1 MGWGWGCPS
10 PSPPPSSDAA
20 GSRGPAS
27 LTPREAGLACLCRHP
42 AAAQPARAPGDAR
55 GPSAGT
61 LPWRRP
67 ATRLRGAPVPAGVAC
82 SLRGLPGH
90 ADSLRPRSTSR
101 VSGSVRPRVDWPRV
115 HLAIGSP
122 AGPEPGTRGAEPSPH
137 AGVFPGRETVNFPHT
152 RPGAAARRGAER
164 RRGSPAPH
172 EARFPKTLLWGPRRP
187 QPSPVIAPAP
197 APAAGSSS
205 PRPRPRPHLIRVPGH
220 REGPGPHLR
229 SAAPA
234 LGGGGRR

>member
-1 MGWGWGCPS
+1 MPVQAPCG
-10 PSPPPSSDAA
+10 
-20 GSRGPAS
+20 GS
-27 LTPREAGLACLCRHP
+27 
-42 AAAQPARAPGDAR
+42 ARARTGGRPR
-55 GPSAGT
+55 SIRGT

-205 PRPRPRPHLIRVPGH
+205 PRPRPHLIRVPGH

-229 SAAPA
+229 WAAPA